1 MKSKMAKLV
10 KNWYKN
16 GDRMWKIV
24 FYTTQLISL
33 IMILVSFFIP
43 PLAVIDASIFAAVGE
58 LAFFPSLLA
67 FYNIVM
73 SGRKAS
79 ISKGE
84 TKISVNDN
92 SELITDGA
100 E

>member
-1 MKSKMAKLV
+1 MVKLV

-16 GDRMWKIV
+16 GDRMWKVV
-24 FYTTQLISL
+24 FYTTQCISL
-33 IMILVSFFIP
+33 LMILVSFFIP

-84 TKISVNDN
+84 TTISVNDN
-92 SELITDGA
+92 SDRITNDVD
-100 E
+100 

>member
-1 MKSKMAKLV
+1 MVKLV

-16 GDRMWKIV
+16 GDRMWKVV

-33 IMILVSFFIP
+33 IMIMVSFFIP
-43 PLAVIDASIFAAVGE
+43 PLAVIDSSVFAGVGE

-79 ISKGE
+79 IQKGE
-84 TKISVNDN
+84 TTISVNDTTETEN
-92 SELITDGA
+92 NE
-100 E
+100 

>member
-1 MKSKMAKLV
+1 MGKV
-10 KNWYKN
+10 IKNWYKN

-24 FYTTQLISL
+24 FYTTQGISL

-43 PLAVIDASIFAAVGE
+43 PLAVIDSSVFAGVGE

-79 ISKGE
+79 IQKGE
-84 TKISVNDN
+84 TTISVNDN
-92 SELITDGA
+92 SSGINNDA
-100 E
+100 D

>member
-1 MKSKMAKLV
+1 MVKLV
-10 KNWYKN
+10 KKWFHN

-43 PLAVIDASIFAAVGE
+43 PLAVIDSSVFAGVGE

-79 ISKGE
+79 IQKGE
-84 TKISVNDN
+84 TTISVNDN
-92 SELITDGA
+92 SDGITNDVD
-100 E
+100 

>member
-1 MKSKMAKLV
+1 MVKLV
-10 KNWYKN
+10 KNWYHN

-24 FYTTQLISL
+24 FYSTQLISL

-43 PLAVIDASIFAAVGE
+43 PLAVIDASIFAGVGE

-67 FYNIVM
+67 FYNIVT

-84 TKISVNDN
+84 TTISVNDN